1 MSPGGLRPMLEPGD
15 RVRLLSPASFPTP
28 EAVADA
34 LAVLES
40 WGLRPEVGEH
50 ALDQWGYMAGT
61 DADRLQDLND
71 AFRDPGVRA
80 VFTTRGG
87 AGAYRI
93 ADGIDVE
100 AVRRD
105 PKPVVGFSDI
115 TYLHLALWHRCRVTG
130 VHGCLVGQRAIASVR
145 QLLMT
150 TDPLTLH
157 RDPAATS
164 AAIHVPGRAEGT
176 LIGGNLSAVAGV
188 IGAGLPS
195 LHGAILFLEDKRTI
209 GLGQIDRQ
217 LTHLIRSGSLDGVR
231 AIALGLFTGFEG
243 YVDRSWR
250 IEDVMRDR
258 LTNLGVP
265 VLGGLDVGHGGVGAD
280 GGPDQVALTLGV
292 TASLDADAGTLTVGP
307 CVQEVESLRPG

>member
-1 MSPGGLRPMLEPGD
+1 MHPGGLRPMLQPGD

-28 EAVADA
+28 EGVADA

-40 WGLRPEVGEH
+40 WGLRPEAGEH

-61 DADRLQDLND
+61 DEDRLQDLND

-176 LIGGNLSAVAGV
+176 LIGGNLSAVAGI

-243 YVDRSWR
+243 YVDRTWR
-250 IEDVMRDR
+250 VEDVLRDR
-258 LTNLGVP
+258 LTNLGIP
-265 VLGGLDVGHGGVGAD
+265 VLGGLDAGHGGVGRD
-280 GGPDQVALTLGV
+280 GGPDQLAVTIGI

-307 CVQEVESLRPG
+307 CVRG